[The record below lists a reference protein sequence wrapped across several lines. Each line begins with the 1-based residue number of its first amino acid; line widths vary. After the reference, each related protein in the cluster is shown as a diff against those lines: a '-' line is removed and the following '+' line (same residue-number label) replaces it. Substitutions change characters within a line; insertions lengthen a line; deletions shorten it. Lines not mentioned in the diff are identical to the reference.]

1 MTTSDPYDYSLTRP
15 GELIAAVPA
24 MLGFVPEK
32 SLVLV
37 TIEHGC
43 LGCAMRAD
51 LSDDLLGIAIQ
62 MAEVAAASRP
72 ERAVLVIVDEAGA
85 SCRMCN
91 DEYRELS
98 AAVTEALNE
107 RGIELWAAHVV
118 DRIAVGGRWHC
129 ADGCGNSGMVD
140 DPSSSPMA
148 AAAVLEGRP
157 LYAHRDELLEFVTV
171 TEPGRAAGLS
181 RLIELAT
188 HAGGDRPAAAARRD
202 VEHAM
207 DAATTIADGGLLSD
221 DDVARLACALTD
233 PRVRDT
239 MYALAV
245 GSAGHEAEALW
256 ALMVRVLPDPS
267 RVEALVLLA
276 FSAYSRG
283 DGPLAG
289 ISLGEALRANP
300 EHRMARMLDQA
311 LQTGMRPQ
319 QIRELARTG
328 YRLAKRIGVRLPPPR
343 PFGRRAS

>member
-1 MTTSDPYDYSLTRP
+1 
-15 GELIAAVPA
+15 
-24 MLGFVPEK
+24 
-32 SLVLV
+32 
-37 TIEHGC
+37 
-43 LGCAMRAD
+43 
-51 LSDDLLGIAIQ
+51 
-62 MAEVAAASRP
+62 
-72 ERAVLVIVDEAGA
+72 
-85 SCRMCN
+85 
-91 DEYRELS
+91 
-98 AAVTEALNE
+98 
-107 RGIELWAAHVV
+107 
-118 DRIAVGGRWHC
+118 
-129 ADGCGNSGMVD
+129 
-140 DPSSSPMA
+140 
-148 AAAVLEGRP
+148 
-157 LYAHRDELLEFVTV
+157 
-171 TEPGRAAGLS
+171 
-181 RLIELAT
+181 
-188 HAGGDRPAAAARRD
+188 
-202 VEHAM
+202 M
-207 DAATTIADGGLLSD
+207 DAATTIADGGLLAD

>member
-51 LSDDLLGIAIQ
+51 LCDDLLGLAIQ

-129 ADGCGNSGMVD
+129 ADGSGNSGMVD

-157 LYAHRDELLEFVTV
+157 LYAHRDELLEFVAV

-181 RLIELAT
+181 RLIQLAT

-207 DAATTIADGGLLSD
+207 HAATTIADGGLLSD

>member
-1 MTTSDPYDYSLTRP
+1 MTRSDPFDYSLTRP

-24 MLGFVPEK
+24 MLGFVPVK

-37 TIEHGC
+37 TIEHGW

-51 LSDDLLGIAIQ
+51 LSDEVLDVALQ
-62 MAEVAAASRP
+62 MVDVAAASRP

-98 AAVTEALNE
+98 AAVTAALE
-107 RGIELWAAHVV
+107 QRGIELWAAHVV
-118 DRIAVGGRWHC
+118 DRIAAGGRWHC
-129 ADGCGNSGMVD
+129 ADGCGNGGTVD
-140 DPSSSPMA
+140 DPTSSPLA
-148 AAAVLEGRP
+148 AEAVLDGRP
-157 LYAHRDELLEFVTV
+157 LYTRREELLELVALA
-171 TEPGRAAGLS
+171 EPERATGLS
-181 RLIELAT
+181 VLIDEAS
-188 HAGGDRPAAAARRD
+188 HGGGKRPAAAARRD

-207 DAATTIADGGLLSD
+207 EAASTIARGGLLPD
-221 DDVARLACALTD
+221 GDVARLACALSD

-239 MYALAV
+239 MYAVAV

-256 ALMVRVLPDPS
+256 AMMVRVLPDPS

-276 FSAYSRG
+276 FSAYSRS

-289 ISLGEALRANP
+289 ISLQEALRADP
-300 EHRMARMLDQA
+300 THKMARMLDQA
-311 LQTGMRPQ
+311 LQAGMRPQ

-328 YRLAKRIGVRLPPPR
+328 YRLAKRIGVRLPPPE
-343 PFGRRAS
+343 PLGRRAG

>member
-1 MTTSDPYDYSLTRP
+1 MTTSDSYDYSLTHP

-51 LSDDLLGIAIQ
+51 LSDDVLDVATQ
-62 MAEVAAASRP
+62 MADVAAASRP

-91 DEYRELS
+91 DEYRELA
-98 AAVTEALNE
+98 AAVTEALRR

-129 ADGCGNSGMVD
+129 ADGCGNSGTVD

-148 AAAVLEGRP
+148 AAAVLDGRP
-157 LYAHRDELLEFVTV
+157 LYTRREELLEFVASA
-171 TEPGRAAGLS
+171 EPDRTTGLS
-181 RLIELAT
+181 ALIEDAG
-188 HAGGDRPAAAARRD
+188 HAGGARPAAAARRD

-207 DAATTIADGGLLSD
+207 EAANTIAEGDLLPD
-221 DDVARLACALTD
+221 ADVARLACALTD

-239 MYALAV
+239 MYAVAV

-256 ALMVRVLPDPS
+256 AMMVRVLPDPS

-289 ISLGEALRANP
+289 ISLGEALRADP
-300 EHRMARMLDQA
+300 THKMAQMLDRA

-328 YRLAKRIGVRLPPPR
+328 YRLAKRIGVRLPPPQ
-343 PFGRRAS
+343 PFGRRAG